1 MSLQAK
7 YQSVLN
13 LGEAISAQIAPVK
26 EENGQLIISG
36 LVHTQYDKN
45 LMWDKIKEV
54 GGDAPADLI
63 ADFQVQTNDYYALYV
78 VGKDDTLGKIAKHFY
93 EEPKKYTQIFA
104 ANMDVLSHPDKI
116 EVGQILKIPFE
127 V

>member
-13 LGEAISAQIAPVK
+13 LGEAISAKLEPTR
-26 EENGQLIISG
+26 EENGKLIISG

-45 LMWDKIKEV
+45 LMWDKIKEA

-104 ANMDVLSHPDKI
+104 ANTDVLEHPDKI
-116 EVGQILKIPFE
+116 EIGQILKIPFE